1 MATVDR
7 VWRSPA
13 LVAASRALDADIQ
26 ASLHGRELHPEG
38 TVFVPAE
45 LATPD
50 IVEPYRREGSH
61 VAIVSEDGSID
72 LVRPR
77 LKPEEKLVIVAL
89 AVAAAV
95 LWATRSRAVPA

>member
-13 LVAASRALDADIQ
+13 AAAVSRALDAEVE
-26 ASLHGRELHPEG
+26 ASLDGRDLHPDG
-38 TVFVPAE
+38 TVFIPAD

-50 IVEPYRREGSH
+50 VVESYRREGSH
-61 VAIVSEDGSID
+61 VAIVSETGSIM
-72 LVRPR
+72 LLRPR
-77 LKPEEKLVIVAL
+77 LKSEEKLILVAL

-95 LWATRSRAVPA
+95 LWASRSRVPI

>member
-13 LVAASRALDADIQ
+13 AAAASRALDTDIE
-26 ASLHGRELHPEG
+26 ASLDGRELHPDG
-38 TVFVPAE
+38 TVFIPDD

-50 IVEPYRREGSH
+50 VIESYRREGSH
-61 VAIVSEDGSID
+61 VAVVSEAGSIK
-72 LVRPR
+72 LLRPR
-77 LKPEEKLVIVAL
+77 LKAEDKLILVVL

-95 LWATRSRAVPA
+95 LWASRSRVPA